1 MRLERLAA
9 DAAWTLAASQEGASD
24 GPGALHWARKA
35 REIQPFDESMI
46 RRLMELHARLG
57 DRAGA
62 LNTYEEF
69 SRRLKAELEAE
80 PARETQEL
88 VGRIR
93 GQA

>member
-1 MRLERLAA
+1 MRFERLAA
-9 DAAWTLAASQEGASD
+9 DAAWNLAASQEMAGD
-24 GPGALHWARKA
+24 GSGALRWALKA

-69 SRRLKAELEAE
+69 ARLLKAELEAE
-80 PARETQEL
+80 PARETTDL
-88 VGRIR
+88 VGHIR
-93 GQA
+93 EQN